1 MANSKSYFNIS
12 ELAKELD
19 VKKSHIRFCEEKGLI
34 SPRITMMK
42 RRIYSRHDRA
52 RLKLILHCVLI
63 GYSQNQIVELIGTP
77 DVNLDE
83 IEQIRKSLEY
93 GEKKLDELVKLSRE
107 LKFHQ
112 RTGVRAEVNMMH
124 EYVEELKTM
133 KPTVVDEPTA
143 EPYILDEDREE
154 TAPKPAKSIK
164 PEIEKKP
171 ARQPARMVPVY
182 VVGLALVFIIAGFF
196 YYQSSKKET
205 KTLSLA
211 HKEPIKTET
220 HSVYHSIVPSDNT
233 DDQKTLPLQ
242 PPVASAS
249 VPKDVPA
256 APAKEEVVSVPE
268 KKVSK
273 SQVKE
278 GGVTEKPVVEKP
290 TVVPDS
296 VKVLAAAPA
305 VEKEKAPKAEVAKEQ
320 EPPPPVA
327 EAPVPEKAPA
337 APEKEEPASVPDL
350 QASEAEVKEGPAI
363 EESDIEAQPVET
375 NTDKLLAAR
384 PEVDS
389 PGITE
394 ESTPAI
400 EAEDKEI
407 LASKGET
414 LAQQDQEERL
424 KSFLRT
430 YCRTY
435 ESKDINKFAAFFA
448 PDAVENDTP
457 FQDMLPKY
465 RKNMEK
471 IESFSYRIELVAYS
485 LQTDTGNVKIQGD
498 YFTRYLLHKGTWK
511 EGSGS
516 ISMEL
521 TNSGD
526 SYLVKQL
533 NYGK

>member
-1 MANSKSYFNIS
+1 LAAAPAVEK
-12 ELAKELD
+12 EKAPKAEVAKE
-19 VKKSHIRFCEEKGLI
+19 
-34 SPRITMMK
+34 
-42 RRIYSRHDRA
+42 
-52 RLKLILHCVLI
+52 
-63 GYSQNQIVELIGTP
+63 Q
-77 DVNLDE
+77 
-83 IEQIRKSLEY
+83 
-93 GEKKLDELVKLSRE
+93 
-107 LKFHQ
+107 
-112 RTGVRAEVNMMH
+112 
-124 EYVEELKTM
+124 
-133 KPTVVDEPTA
+133 EP
-143 EPYILDEDREE
+143 
-154 TAPKPAKSIK
+154 
-164 PEIEKKP
+164 
-171 ARQPARMVPVY
+171 
-182 VVGLALVFIIAGFF
+182 
-196 YYQSSKKET
+196 
-205 KTLSLA
+205 
-211 HKEPIKTET
+211 
-220 HSVYHSIVPSDNT
+220 
-233 DDQKTLPLQ
+233 Q
-242 PPVASAS
+242 PPVAAVL
-249 VPKDVPA
+249 VPEKAPA
-256 APAKEEVVSVPE
+256 APAKEEIVSVPE

-273 SQVKE
+273 PQVKE
-278 GGVTEKPVVEKP
+278 DIATEKPVVEKP
-290 TVVPDS
+290 AVVPDS

-320 EPPPPVA
+320 EPQPPVA
-327 EAPVPEKAPA
+327 EAPVPKDVPFAPA
-337 APEKEEPASVPDL
+337 KEEPVSVPDL

-375 NTDKLLAAR
+375 NTDKLLAVK

-389 PGITE
+389 PEITE

-435 ESKDINKFAAFFA
+435 ESKDIDKFAAFFA
-448 PDAVENDTP
+448 PDAVENDTS